1 MQLEL
6 TDDERQRYH
15 EKLKDLL
22 FEFDDFCEAHGIE
35 YMLSFG
41 TLLGAVRHHGFIPWD
56 DDIDLMLTRP
66 NFEKLCA
73 LQSELPAHLKI
84 DQGERIIKF
93 RDDRYHYVRGQDM
106 TKWQPIFLDL
116 FVMRETGPES
126 ETLLKLKKWIDSRH
140 RYPAW
145 HPYKLLLSLL
155 KYPCR
160 PIRNYLRNKADHA
173 AHFTRLRYESKY
185 YQDNSFPIDGML
197 PVTRALD
204 FCGRKM
210 PGPRVPDVYLKVE
223 YGNDYMTPLP
233 PEDRRFRVQ
242 YIDF

>member
-22 FEFDDFCEAHGIE
+22 YEFDDFCEAHEIE

-73 LQSELPAHLKI
+73 LQSELPTYLKL
-84 DQGERIIKF
+84 DLGRILKL

-116 FVMRETGPES
+116 FVLPETGPDS
-126 ETLLKLKKWIDSRH
+126 ETPSRLKKCIDSRH

-145 HPYKLLLSLL
+145 HPYKILLSLL

-160 PIRNYLRNKADHA
+160 PIRNYLRNKADRA
-173 AHFTRLRYESKY
+173 AHCTRLRYESKY
-185 YQDNSFPIDGML
+185 YQDNSFPLDGML
-197 PVTRALD
+197 PVTRPLD
-204 FCGRKM
+204 FCGRKI
-210 PGPRVPDVYLKVE
+210 P
-223 YGNDYMTPLP
+223 
-233 PEDRRFRVQ
+233 
-242 YIDF
+242 

>member
-66 NFEKLCA
+66 NFEKLCT

-84 DQGERIIKF
+84 DQSERIIKF
-93 RDDRYHYVRGQDM
+93 RDDRYHFVRGQDM
-106 TKWQPIFLDL
+106 TKWKPIFLDL
-116 FVMRETGPES
+116 FCPS
-126 ETLLKLKKWIDSRH
+126 
-140 RYPAW
+140 
-145 HPYKLLLSLL
+145 
-155 KYPCR
+155 
-160 PIRNYLRNKADHA
+160 
-173 AHFTRLRYESKY
+173 
-185 YQDNSFPIDGML
+185 
-197 PVTRALD
+197 
-204 FCGRKM
+204 
-210 PGPRVPDVYLKVE
+210 
-223 YGNDYMTPLP
+223 
-233 PEDRRFRVQ
+233 
-242 YIDF
+242 

>member
-56 DDIDLMLTRP
+56 DDVDLMMTRP
-66 NFEKLCA
+66 HFEKLCA

-84 DQGERIIKF
+84 DRSERIIKF
-93 RDDRYHYVRGQDM
+93 RDDRYHFVRGQDM

-116 FVMRETGPES
+116 FVLRETGPEA
-126 ETLLKLKKWIDSRH
+126 ETLLQLKKWIDSRH

-145 HPYKLLLSLL
+145 HPTKILLSLL

-160 PIRNYLRNKADHA
+160 PIRNYLRNKADRA

-185 YQDNSFPIDGML
+185 YQDNSFPLDGML

-223 YGNDYMTPLP
+223 YGNDYLTPLP